1 MHRASPSKTAFNLEF
16 RDRSNSADSVKAKF
30 DKDLTLIILLFS
42 ITFSAISSHLERER
56 ELCRLSPSPISKE
69 FALLPLQLRRN
80 NYAFSRLYL
89 NIVPIVNEL
98 LDSEEVRSQGNRLV
112 SFEGSRPV
120 VN

>member
-1 MHRASPSKTAFNLEF
+1 M
-16 RDRSNSADSVKAKF
+16 KAKF

-42 ITFSAISSHLERER
+42 ITFSAISSQIEFQRER
-56 ELCRLSPSPISKE
+56 ELCRLSLSPISKE
-69 FALLPLQLRRN
+69 FALLSLQLRRN

-89 NIVPIVNEL
+89 NIVPIVDEL
-98 LDSEEVRSQGNRLV
+98 LDDSEVVRSQGNRLV